1 MLSRGREEPSMEIE
15 AHESKALRSHFKL
28 YQPVENSVNESK
40 CETSVASYAS
50 NVCSGCF
57 WPCEKKWIMPWDVS
71 QAGMEMAARMKEHR

>member
-1 MLSRGREEPSMEIE
+1 MEIE

-50 NVCSGCF
+50 NVAATVSGCV
-57 WPCEKKWIMPWDVS
+57 KKADNAMGRG
-71 QAGMEMAARMKEHR
+71 ANNG